1 MTKLKYC
8 FLDMDGVLVNFVK
21 GVCLAHGKKT
31 PYTEPEALGIF
42 DMEKL
47 WGISVPEFW
56 KATEYVGFWRE
67 LEKHEDA
74 DTLVSFLCSTF
85 GTENICIL
93 TSPSESPF
101 CIPEKKAWIEE
112 HFPQF
117 KKQILFGSVKHF
129 LAGPDRVLIDDRDKN
144 IENFVNAGG
153 VGWTYPRLWNCLWPF
168 ADDSMAHLKLTS
180 YSDLGS
186 M

>member
-8 FLDMDGVLVNFVK
+8 FLDMDGVIADFVK
-21 GVCLAHGKKT
+21 GVCAAHGKET
-31 PYTEPEALGIF
+31 PYTKPESFGIF

-47 WGISVPEFW
+47 WGISSQEFW
-56 KATEYVGFWRE
+56 KTTEYSGFWRN
-67 LEKHEDA
+67 LEKYEDA
-74 DTLVSFLCSTF
+74 DELVSFLCSVF

-101 CIPEKKAWIEE
+101 CIPEKKAWIGE

-117 KKQILFGSVKHF
+117 KKQILFGSAKHF

-144 IENFVNAGG
+144 IETFINAGG
-153 VGWTYPRLWNCLWPF
+153 VGWTYSRLWNCLWPF
-168 ADDSMAHLKLTS
+168 SDDPVNHLRLTS
-180 YSDLGS
+180 ASDLGS